1 MIYLCY
7 MWYIGYILIVPGR
20 LLTGRFPWTKIPTLT
35 QRFCRSLTCQ
45 ALSPPRQVP
54 PYPGAFSVCFH
65 GLVPL
70 TLSYLQSAWAWDI
83 TSSYYKHEEM
93 SKSLP
98 TYLYTTHLMCR
109 CWFLFKA
116 KKKTHQQLQLGCGI
130 PFWGWDSWN
139 RSHPPPSTPLVPAH
153 PARPSSAVF
162 TQGWRWRF
170 FPWSRW
176 FFSGQVG
183 WNLPWISWKKRDV
196 ALTNWMVIMR
206 ILCFLLSSWTE
217 AYTMIYDYTISRFY
231 LLVARVYHQKFQFLS
246 GYIRYMHKWIE
257 REWNTCTCFPFFGIY
272 PPPETNIAP
281 ENWMVS
287 FWQSL
292 FSGANC

>member
-45 ALSPPRQVP
+45 SLSPPRQVP

-183 WNLPWISWKKRDV
+183 WNLPWISWKKKRCCFDKLNGHHENLMFFTIILNGSLYYDIWLYHFQV
-196 ALTNWMVIMR
+196 LLTCCQSVP
-206 ILCFLLSSWTE
+206 S
-217 AYTMIYDYTISRFY
+217 
-231 LLVARVYHQKFQFLS
+231 K
-246 GYIRYMHKWIE
+246 
-257 REWNTCTCFPFFGIY
+257 
-272 PPPETNIAP
+272 
-281 ENWMVS
+281 VS
-287 FWQSL
+287 VSQWL
-292 FSGANC
+292 Y

>member
-116 KKKTHQQLQLGCGI
+116 KKKKHTNSSSWVAGYLSGDGIHGIEATHPHQHLWFQLTRQ
-130 PFWGWDSWN
+130 
-139 RSHPPPSTPLVPAH
+139 
-153 PARPSSAVF
+153 
-162 TQGWRWRF
+162 
-170 FPWSRW
+170 
-176 FFSGQVG
+176 GQVLQC
-183 WNLPWISWKKRDV
+183 LPRDGGGGFSHEVDGFFRDKSGEIFRGFHGKKRDV

-272 PPPETNIAP
+272 PPLKPT
-281 ENWMVS
+281 
-287 FWQSL
+287 
-292 FSGANC
+292 